1 VRYARAPLPSQQTL
15 QLDLPR
21 QLSAVI
27 VIHLQQPKV
36 DIRYRLFVLFNP
48 VLTGNFPT
56 VYILVQSLPI
66 DLFIT
71 PY

>member
-1 VRYARAPLPSQQTL
+1 
-15 QLDLPR
+15 
-21 QLSAVI
+21 
-27 VIHLQQPKV
+27 
-36 DIRYRLFVLFNP
+36 

-71 PY
+71 PYWMDRMRPIFIISVNKSTCSKI